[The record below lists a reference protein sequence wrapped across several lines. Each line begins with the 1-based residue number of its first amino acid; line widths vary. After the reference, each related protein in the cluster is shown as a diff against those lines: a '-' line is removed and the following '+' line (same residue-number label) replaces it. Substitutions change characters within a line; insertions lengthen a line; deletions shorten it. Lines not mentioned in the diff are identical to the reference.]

1 MEKCEPLL
9 RHKEVAF
16 LKKTSMVKAF

>member
-1 MEKCEPLL
+1 MKKCEPLL

-16 LKKTSMVKAF
+16 LRKTSMVKGF

>member
-9 RHKEVAF
+9 RHKEAAF